1 MRYSADKSVTVR
13 LIVIYTWLTN
23 TCVLYIIGNK
33 RSYSVILILIPGTH
47 SAICWAFY
55 QLLLYCSGRQSA
67 GCSVH
72 ADPAHERSSGQPGPR
87 LRLQGRGA
95 QVPGSGIN
103 HSGFTKPHTGIL
115 SILPTCSI
123 SLSFSVPL
131 PSPPSFFY
139 FYLSF
144 FLFSFFVCR
153 YLPGCLS
160 ASCCLY
166 MSIYRNISGCLYVS
180 VNLNI
185 SGCLYVSVNLNISGC
200 LFVRKQS

>member
-115 SILPTCSI
+115 YMYIVFAIWFRITANLAGIDCIMQPNVRCTGSHFLLNSPN
-123 SLSFSVPL
+123 FS
-131 PSPPSFFY
+131 
-139 FYLSF
+139 
-144 FLFSFFVCR
+144 
-153 YLPGCLS
+153 
-160 ASCCLY
+160 
-166 MSIYRNISGCLYVS
+166 
-180 VNLNI
+180 
-185 SGCLYVSVNLNISGC
+185 
-200 LFVRKQS
+200 